1 MFFIVA
7 DLYINLFDALTK
19 NPEKVG
25 HGRDGY
31 YFGITEEHSWYDLSK
46 EIGKVLFELG
56 ITKAAEPTTFSREE
70 LPKYFGSEVNNSLH
84 AWLSKVSD
92 KLYSKLACSSART
105 RGVWRTIRSPS
116 DGTRRRARRLC
127 LRASSPRSRL
137 S

>member
-1 MFFIVA
+1 MLSSVA

-56 ITKAAEPTTFSREE
+56 ITKAAEPTTFARQE
-70 LPKYFGSEVNNSLH
+70 LPKYFGSEVSTSLRT
-84 AWLSKVSD
+84 WLSKVSD
-92 KLYSKLACSSART
+92 KLYSKSACSSART
-105 RGVWRTIRSPS
+105 RGVWRTTRSPS
-116 DGTRRRARRLC
+116 DGTRRRARMLC
-127 LRASSPRSRL
+127 LRASSLRLRL